1 MDLPETELIKRCQQ
15 GDSEAFD
22 ELVEKYQ
29 SQIINIAYGMLSNT
43 EDAYD
48 AAQEVFVKIYKSIGG
63 FKGKSS
69 LSTWIYRIVS
79 NVCNDMLRKRQRS
92 AAVVSINSVRDD
104 DDDKEMD
111 LVDDAPT
118 PEELLEL
125 NETQRTLRLAISEL
139 SAEYREILTLSDIE
153 QLRYEEIAD
162 ILKCPVGTVKSRLNR
177 ARNALKKKLLKKR
190 ELFL

>member
-1 MDLPETELIKRCQQ
+1 MPETDLIERCQR
-15 GDSEAFD
+15 GDRDAFN

-29 SQIINIAYGMLSNT
+29 SQVVNIAYGMLSDR

-48 AAQEVFVKIYKSIGG
+48 AAQEVFVKIYRNIDS
-63 FKGKSS
+63 FRGKSS

-92 AAVVSINSVRDD
+92 AVTVSLNKTQSDED
-104 DDDKEMD
+104 EKDMD
-111 LVDDAPT
+111 IVDEAPM
-118 PEELLEL
+118 PDELLEL
-125 NETQRTLRLAISEL
+125 DERQRAVRLAISEL
-139 SAEYREILTLSDIE
+139 SDEYREIITFSDIE
-153 QLRYEEIAD
+153 QLSYQEIAD

-177 ARNALKKKLLKKR
+177 ARGALRKKLLKKR

>member
-1 MDLPETELIKRCQQ
+1 MPETELIKRCQQ
-15 GDSEAFD
+15 GDADAFD

-48 AAQEVFVKIYKSIGG
+48 AAQEVFVRIYKSIGG

-69 LSTWIYRIVS
+69 LSTWVYRIVS

-92 AAVVSINSVRDD
+92 ASVVSINSVRDN
-104 DDDKEMD
+104 DDDKELD
-111 LVDDAPT
+111 IVDDAPT

-125 NETQRTLRLAISEL
+125 SEAQRTLRLAISEL
-139 SAEYREILTLSDIE
+139 SAEYREIITLSDIE

-162 ILKCPVGTVKSRLNR
+162 ILRCPVGTVKSRLNR